1 MSVTGLDD
9 EKEWKMRSR
18 KKSMARGATLLAMLF
33 LASAIILTVASCGS
47 GSGSSQTSETTTKL
61 PPGATD
67 PAYTQSS
74 GEAQTAQVQ
83 TSEDDEEEEAA
94 STDSSTTNTATSAD
108 ITKTVYLSGAN
119 FSVVSVSRDDSNETV
134 AGSSVR
140 EVAGDFLQIEMAV
153 ENACGELVDLSKFSF
168 RLWNPAIDADLY
180 EDFYGSTGTYGGYVS
195 ENMISATLLDYET
208 LQSISMK
215 LRIGETVDNVFLFFD
230 LNPQSTAVNGGV
242 SLAGTNLVI
251 YDTETGDQVEINL
264 ADYVD

>member
-1 MSVTGLDD
+1 
-9 EKEWKMRSR
+9 
-18 KKSMARGATLLAMLF
+18 MLF
-33 LASAIILTVASCGS
+33 RS
-47 GSGSSQTSETTTKL
+47 
-61 PPGATD
+61 
-67 PAYTQSS
+67 
-74 GEAQTAQVQ
+74 
-83 TSEDDEEEEAA
+83 
-94 STDSSTTNTATSAD
+94 TNTATSAD
-108 ITKTVYLSGAN
+108 ITKTVYLSGVN

-140 EVAGDFLQIEMAV
+140 EVAGDFLQIEMAA
-153 ENACGELVDLSKFSF
+153 ENTGGELVDLSKFSF

-208 LQSISMK
+208 LQSVSMK

-251 YDTETGDQVEINL
+251 YDTETGDQVETNL
-264 ADYVD
+264 AEYEG